1 MENSKVL
8 LDKAISI
15 INEASVP
22 KRIYSVGGGT
32 VLSFFYNHRV
42 SKDIDIFINDPQF
55 LSSISPRLNNNAE
68 EALDYDENNN
78 FISLTFPKGKIDFI
92 VSPSVTKFNPIQENF
107 LGFDISVDDP
117 VEIVCK
123 KMFFRGEKA
132 LPRDIFDLAVILE
145 SNRRN
150 DLLLELSKMPEKVGS
165 FFSMNKKLPTKE
177 LYSLKNADMLLP
189 DGRKF
194 QGKEL
199 KICQQAILSMLKQH
213 SIKPSRSSFTR

>member
-55 LSSISPRLNNNAE
+55 LSSISPRLNNSAE

-78 FISLTFPKGKIDFI
+78 FISQIK
-92 VSPSVTKFNPIQENF
+92 KFN
-107 LGFDISVDDP
+107 VDRAI
-117 VEIVCK
+117 EI
-123 KMFFRGEKA
+123 
-132 LPRDIFDLAVILE
+132 
-145 SNRRN
+145 
-150 DLLLELSKMPEKVGS
+150 
-165 FFSMNKKLPTKE
+165 
-177 LYSLKNADMLLP
+177 YQNAYERYDE
-189 DGRKF
+189 R
-194 QGKEL
+194 
-199 KICQQAILSMLKQH
+199 
-213 SIKPSRSSFTR
+213 